1 MRALL
6 VALLLAIVT
15 AVPAFADDDGGDGM
29 RTPAPTVD
37 VGGPGTWAP

>member
-15 AVPAFADDDGGDGM
+15 AVPAFADDGGGDL
-29 RTPAPTVD
+29 RTPAATVD

>member
-1 MRALL
+1 MRALF

-15 AVPAFADDDGGDGM
+15 AVPAFADDGGAEL
-29 RTPAPTVD
+29 RTPAAIVD

>member
-15 AVPAFADDDGGDGM
+15 AVPAFADDAGSDL
-29 RTPAPTVD
+29 RIPATIVD
-37 VGGPGTWAP
+37 VGAPGTWAP

>member
-15 AVPAFADDDGGDGM
+15 AVPAFADEGGGDL
-29 RTPAPTVD
+29 RTPATMVD
-37 VGGPGTWAP
+37 VGAPGTWAP